1 MMTLEYLGNPP
12 TTSDKASR
20 PLSPAVRAGDF
31 VFISGQVP
39 VDENGIVVVGGIEAQ
54 THQVMKN
61 LHKVLQLVDASFED
75 VCKATIFLEDA
86 RDFPACNQ
94 VYKSYF
100 GANCP
105 ARSTVEARLMIDA
118 KVEIDLVVYKPKA

>member
-1 MMTLEYLGNPP
+1 MSLEYLGNPP
-12 TTSDKASR
+12 NTSDKASR

-31 VFISGQVP
+31 IFISGQVP

-61 LHKVLQLVDASFED
+61 LQTILNMVGAGFED

-118 KVEIDLVVYKPKA
+118 KVEIDLVVYKPKN

>member
-1 MMTLEYLGNPP
+1 MAVQYLGVPP
-12 TTSDKASR
+12 TTSDRLSR

-31 VFISGQVP
+31 IFISGQVP
-39 VDENGIVVVGGIEAQ
+39 VDAQGVVVLGGIEAQ

-61 LHKVLQLVDASFED
+61 LQAILTMAGATFDD

-94 VYKSYF
+94 VYQSYF
-100 GANCP
+100 PNGRP

-118 KVEIDLVVYKPKA
+118 KVEIDLVAYKPVT